1 MTKTALLI
9 LFCASL
15 AINVGA
21 FGAAA
26 YRNYGFRD
34 VANVE
39 PVQHGG
45 AHQLQADLGLST
57 DQQTAFEQARDEAA
71 GRIDTASA
79 QLRVR
84 RQELFGLLTGPSPDR
99 TAIDR
104 ALVDISAGQLTI
116 QRAVV
121 NQWVQQQDVLTE
133 TQRSEFVRLERWPR
147 RTADPGGAP
156 RCGGG
161 RGAAS
166 RRRPRGWRGG
176 RPRGQGAP
184 LVVDAA
190 ASRSQTRRSRLS
202 LIVPIVTSLHA
213 FVTHSSRSRS

>member
-45 AHQLQADLGLST
+45 EPHQLQADLGLST

-133 TQRSEFVRLERWPR
+133 TQRSEFVRLLGERLIR
-147 RTADPGGAP
+147 EEHQDAEVGEELHREGGHEDGEEEDHGD
-156 RCGGG
+156 REH
-161 RGAAS
+161 R
-166 RRRPRGWRGG
+166 
-176 RPRGQGAP
+176 
-184 LVVDAA
+184 
-190 ASRSQTRRSRLS
+190 
-202 LIVPIVTSLHA
+202 
-213 FVTHSSRSRS
+213 